1 MCTDTVL
8 HVVTRRPAVMGIGL
22 CTQKVGADANILLPQ
37 PLPHYLLPSV
47 KQARGNGQL
56 YDEPRQGLLLK
67 NRIIRIPHRHTHRPR
82 ELNVGAT
89 VPPGNPRT

>member
-1 MCTDTVL
+1 MNVFDSLTLHLVSAEIVL
-8 HVVTRRPAVMGIGL
+8 HSVTRRPAVMGIGL

-56 YDEPRQGLLLK
+56 YDEPHQELLLE
-67 NRIIRIPHRHTHRPR
+67 NRLSFEYLADIPVCCA
-82 ELNVGAT
+82 N
-89 VPPGNPRT
+89 

>member
-1 MCTDTVL
+1 
-8 HVVTRRPAVMGIGL
+8 MGIGL

-56 YDEPRQGLLLK
+56 YDEPHQELLLE
-67 NRIIRIPHRHTHRPR
+67 NRLSF
-82 ELNVGAT
+82 E
-89 VPPGNPRT
+89 